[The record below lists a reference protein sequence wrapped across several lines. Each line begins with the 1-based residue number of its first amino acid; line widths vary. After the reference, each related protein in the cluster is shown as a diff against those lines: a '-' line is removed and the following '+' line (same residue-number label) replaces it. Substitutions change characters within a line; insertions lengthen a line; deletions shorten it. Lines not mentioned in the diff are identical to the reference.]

1 MSNLPNISPQTKI
14 HASDEI
20 ISSKLDNEVV
30 MMSIEKGAYYGLDE
44 IGARVWELLAEPR
57 TVSGICDILVQE
69 YDVARE
75 QCEQDM
81 LAWFAELAGEN
92 LIQIADEPTE

>member
-1 MSNLPNISPQTKI
+1 MVNLSTTVQ
-14 HASDEI
+14 ASDDVVVSQLDDEI
-20 ISSKLDNEVV
+20 V

-44 IGARVWELLAEPR
+44 IGSRVWELLAAPR
-57 TVSGICDILVQE
+57 TVSEICDTLVQE

-81 LAWFAELAGEN
+81 QEWFTELAGED
-92 LIQIADEPTE
+92 LIRIIDETAE